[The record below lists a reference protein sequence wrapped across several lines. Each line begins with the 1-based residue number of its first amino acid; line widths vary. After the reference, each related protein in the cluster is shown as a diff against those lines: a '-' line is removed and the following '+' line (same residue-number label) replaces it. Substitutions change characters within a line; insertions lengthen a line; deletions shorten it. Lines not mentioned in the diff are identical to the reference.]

1 MCVCGGEEGVLSRM
15 YVGNQSHPSVSEG
28 REDGVTL
35 HSDLNMKRSIGTQL
49 VS

>member
-1 MCVCGGEEGVLSRM
+1 MCGGGALSRM

-28 REDGVTL
+28 RGDGVTL
-35 HSDLNMKRSIGTQL
+35 HSDLNMKRSVGTQL